1 LTKSAFHKTLSGT
14 VRRDRNKGLR
24 HGDPLGSVPPSPPN
38 LSPAARRAWERLGG
52 LTVEAGTLTRYD
64 TELLA
69 LAARTTATCEE
80 LETQL
85 AADGVLLH
93 SKGAIKAHPAC
104 AALDRSRS
112 LLLKMLD
119 SLGLSPAGRE
129 RLPTKTPGVVGNKFA
144 QLK

>member
-1 LTKSAFHKTLSGT
+1 MRTAFAKALSGT
-14 VRRDRNKGLR
+14 ARKDRIKGFRDGA
-24 HGDPLGSVPPSPPN
+24 PLTSVPPAPPD
-38 LSPAARRAWERLGG
+38 LSTTAQSAWERLGR
-52 LTVEAGTLTRYD
+52 LAVEAGTLTRYD

-80 LETQL
+80 LEKQL

-93 SKGAIKAHPAC
+93 SKGSIKAHPAC

-112 LLLKMLD
+112 LLLKLLD
-119 SLGLSPAGRE
+119 ALGLSPAGRE
-129 RLPTKTPGVVGNKFA
+129 RLPTPIPVIAGNKFA